1 MRRALL
7 TFLLLSSVLFAQE
20 IDAGQRLPVDPGI
33 DRMAKLPNGLEY
45 WIRANKTPPGKV
57 SLILH
62 IHSGS
67 LNESDEQ
74 RGVAHFLEHMAFNGS
89 ANFAPGEMVK
99 SFEAIGMRFGQHQNA
114 FTSFDQ
120 TTYMMRLPDTKKET
134 LEKVLLYFGDVAYR
148 LSLLPDE
155 LEKERGVILEEARSR
170 KSVGQRIRDQV
181 IPLVVP
187 GSRVAERMP
196 IGIES
201 VITGAPREQFVSYY
215 RNWYRPGNAV
225 MLVCGDID
233 VDEVEGLIRAGF
245 SDWKPVA
252 EPAAPAESGI
262 RHDTGALRAA
272 VVSDP
277 ELTQASVGMG
287 SLEPLRPRAT
297 VGDFRARLV
306 ERIGTWIVNRRL
318 RQMVQ
323 KGEAPFQSASVG
335 LNDFM
340 RYASSVDLDANGEPE
355 KWKEMLTA
363 VIVET
368 KRARVHGFTETE
380 FADAKTAIVA
390 SAEQAAQ
397 TEPTLDS
404 FGRLMAM
411 NGALAR
417 SRKPMSRAQREALT
431 KKLLPTITRKEVHAT
446 FKSAFALDRGIVLA
460 TLPKKEGFELPE
472 AGDLL
477 AVARAAAATE
487 VEKAAE
493 VARKKDLLEK
503 DPAPAAVVAEK
514 TDPDLAILTATLA
527 NGVRVHCRSM
537 DIKKDSVWVH
547 VRFVG
552 GEFDETE
559 ETSGLTRVGSL
570 ALQTRSAASSRHSST
585 DISNLLTGKK
595 FGFGGG
601 PDGEGG
607 LLFRLI
613 GAPEH
618 LEDGLRLLHLL
629 LTDARLE
636 QAALDRWKKQMGIM
650 LPNIEKNAQARA
662 ERAARDI
669 LSGGDPRLRRVPTA
683 ERVEA
688 ITLADAR
695 NWLARVL
702 ETAPIEAAI
711 VGDMDRDR
719 MLELARQYLGTL
731 PERPVVREGL
741 AGLREVKQNPGP
753 HVRTIDVDTVTPQ
766 AVVQFG
772 WRGPGYGNRKDSRIL
787 LVGSQLLATRL
798 TRVIREERQLTYSI
812 GCTGR
817 PAVAF
822 DGMGQLLVMFT
833 ADPAKAD
840 EAAKL
845 ARQVVE
851 DIVEKTPVTDEE
863 LDAVR
868 KQIGNIL
875 DTQLEKPSFWAD
887 VLSTLETRNR
897 DLADL
902 VTLPQQYASITKEQ
916 IREVLARYLT
926 DERYYQVIATP
937 AAKPK

>member
-7 TFLLLSSVLFAQE
+7 TFLLLSSALLAQE
-20 IDAGQRLPVDPGI
+20 IDASQRLPVDPGI
-33 DRMAKLPNGLEY
+33 DRIATLPNGLEY
-45 WIRANKTPPGKV
+45 WIRANRTPPGKV

-62 IHSGS
+62 IQSGS

-74 RGVAHFLEHMAFNGS
+74 RGIAHFLEHMAFNGS

-134 LEKVLLYFGDVAYR
+134 LRNVLLYFGDVAYR

-155 LEKERGVILEEARSR
+155 LDQERGVILEEARSR
-170 KSVGQRIRDQV
+170 KSVGQRLRDKS
-181 IPLVVP
+181 IPLIVP

-215 RNWYRPGNAV
+215 RSWYRPGNAV

-233 VDEVEGLIRAGF
+233 VDEIEGLIRAEF

-252 EPAAPAESGI
+252 EPAAPAKPGI
-262 RHDTGALRAA
+262 RYDTGQLRAA

-277 ELTQASVGMG
+277 ELTQAQIGMG
-287 SLEPLRPRAT
+287 SLEPLRPRVT

-318 RQMVQ
+318 RQLVQ

-335 LNDFM
+335 LSDFM
-340 RYASSVDLDANGEPE
+340 RYASTVDLDASGEPE

-363 VIVET
+363 VIVEAQ
-368 KRARVHGFTETE
+368 RARIHGFTASE

-397 TEPTLDS
+397 AEPTLDS
-404 FGRLMAM
+404 FGRLMSM
-411 NGALAR
+411 NGAVT
-417 SRKPMSRAQREALT
+417 SGRKPMSRAQREELT
-431 KKLLPTITRKEVHAT
+431 KKLLPTVSLKEVHAV
-446 FKSAFALDRGIVLA
+446 FREAFTLDRGIILA
-460 TLPKKEGFELPE
+460 TLPEKEGFDLPE
-472 AGDLL
+472 AAELL

-493 VARKKDLLEK
+493 VERKTDLLEK
-503 DPAPAAVVAEK
+503 DPAPAAVVAQK
-514 TDPDLAILTATLA
+514 TDPDFDILTATLE

-537 DIKKDSVWVH
+537 DLKKDSVL
-547 VRFVG
+547 VRVRLVG
-552 GEFDETE
+552 GVFDETD
-559 ETSGLTRVGSL
+559 ETSSLTAVGSL
-570 ALQTRSAASSRHSST
+570 ALQGRSAASSRHSST

-595 FGFGGG
+595 FRFGGG
-601 PDGEGG
+601 PHEGG
-607 LLFRLI
+607 LLFQLM
-613 GAPEH
+613 GAPED
-618 LEDGLRLLHLL
+618 LEDGFRLLHLL

-636 QAALDRWKKQMGIM
+636 QAALDRWKKQMGFM
-650 LPNIEKNAQARA
+650 LPTFEKNARAQAGQA
-662 ERAARDI
+662 VNEI
-669 LSGGDPRLRRVPTA
+669 LSGSDPRFGIPTA
-683 ERVEA
+683 ERV
-688 ITLADAR
+688 DAVTR
-695 NWLARVL
+695 EGAQKWLARIL

-719 MLELARQYLGTL
+719 MLELARRYLGTL
-731 PERPVVREGL
+731 PKRPVAREGL
-741 AGLREVKQNPGP
+741 AELRRVKQNPGP
-753 HVRTIDVDTVTPQ
+753 HVRAIDVDTITPQ
-766 AVVQFG
+766 AVVQIG
-772 WRGPGYGNRKDSRIL
+772 WRGPAFGNRKDSRIL
-787 LVGSQLLATRL
+787 LIGSQILATRL
-798 TRVIREERQLTYSI
+798 TRVIREEHQLTYSI
-812 GCTGR
+812 GCTAR
-817 PAVAF
+817 PATAF

-833 ADPAKAD
+833 ADPAKAED
-840 EAAKL
+840 AAKR

-851 DIVEKTPVTDEE
+851 DLVEKAPATDEE
-863 LDAVR
+863 LAAVR
-868 KQIGNIL
+868 KQIGNVL
-875 DTQLEKPSFWAD
+875 DTQLKEPSFWVD
-887 VLSTLETRNR
+887 ILSSLETRQR

-902 VTLPQQYASITKEQ
+902 KTLAQQYGSITNEQ

-937 AAKPK
+937 VGKPK